1 MKTVKEY
8 KDKMI
13 LCIIHFLFCFFF
25 LKEEE
30 YQNAESYIYLYRI
43 CFSFPIFFFFFGYRR
58 SAENAGPCWTTP
70 DRLCACE
77 TVNERAVD
85 TARQRLHY
93 IVKRNVR
100 ESM

>member
-1 MKTVKEY
+1 MRRV
-8 KDKMI
+8 I
-13 LCIIHFLFCFFF
+13 
-25 LKEEE
+25 
-30 YQNAESYIYLYRI
+30 YIYIEYVFL
-43 CFSFPIFFFFFGYRR
+43 SLSFFFFGYRR